1 MYYVVIHNK
10 LMRFNGKSEKNNNSF
25 NKLLAQGIN
34 FRIGIVIFVII
45 AILILNLSPFSKSV
59 KGFFYSLS
67 EPIQLWLWEKGIKTS
82 AFFQGLLNAD
92 NLSKENIFLKSENRE
107 LLNQN
112 IELEKLKK
120 ENETLRIALGLGIE
134 KEFTLEIAQIIAKE
148 ISNDYLIINK
158 GFSDG
163 IRAGFPVITETKVL
177 VGKISELY
185 ENISKVELLSSKN
198 SSFDIEIFKKEI
210 YSLAKGSGNFK
221 ITLDLI
227 PKEENIEIGDKVI
240 SSVVGGNFP
249 EGLLIGEIEDI
260 KKSDTAAFQ
269 QAEVKPGFDIR
280 DLRNLFII
288 SNSSFSEQ

>member
-1 MYYVVIHNK
+1 
-10 LMRFNGKSEKNNNSF
+10 MRFNRKSKKNNNSF
-25 NKLLAQGIN
+25 NKLLTKGIN
-34 FRIGIVIFVII
+34 FKIGIIIFIII

-82 AFFQGLLNAD
+82 AFFQAILKAG
-92 NLSKENIFLKSENRE
+92 NLTEENMFLKLENQE
-107 LLNQN
+107 LLSQN

-120 ENETLRIALGLGIE
+120 ENESLRTALGLGIE
-134 KEFTLEIAQIIAKE
+134 KEFNLEIAQIIAKE
-148 ISNDYLIINK
+148 ISNDCLMVNK
-158 GFSDG
+158 GFNHG
-163 IRAGFPVITETKVL
+163 IKVGFPVITETKVL

-198 SSFDIEIFKKEI
+198 SSFDIEIFEKEI
-210 YSLAKGSGNFK
+210 YSLAKGKGNFK

-249 EGLLIGEIEDI
+249 EGFLIGEIQDI

-269 QAEVKPGFDIR
+269 QAEVKPGFNIKDFK
-280 DLRNLFII
+280 NLFII
-288 SNSSFSEQ
+288 SNSK